1 MRVLRLLRRPVPLAV
16 WTGQLLSVTGDQLYA
31 MAVLW
36 LVLELTGSAKLMATV
51 SLAGS
56 VPYVLT
62 GFLGAGLIS
71 RSRRLRGLIR
81 LDLISAVL
89 VAVIPV
95 SYLLGLRSV
104 LLLCAVAALLSAAEA
119 LFDPALAAVLP
130 DLVPRADLQP
140 MIALT
145 DSTDRLARVLGP
157 GCAGLLL
164 LVMPETGLFGVD
176 AATFCVSAAALLATT
191 RLLGGRLD
199 AGSGA
204 HDVQTSGLL
213 DGAREVLRRPN
224 LRVGLA
230 VRGSCCL
237 VWSAFTI
244 GLPFELTHRLHAGLA
259 SYGLLLGAFGAGN
272 LAGNLF
278 SGSGRV
284 ERHLMTVYCLS
295 WALVGVGMLGLAAAP
310 SLTVAV
316 VTTVW
321 MGVFTPLANVSLD
334 TYIARVV
341 PAGPGVRATAHHR
354 GRGRGVGRVRRGHRD
369 RRDVGTGG
377 DRDGR
382 RVDDGGRT
390 GRPGLRAG
398 HQPRWRSGTDVAVQH
413 AGKTQ
418 PLHRERSAAGPWWRR
433 AARCRPAGEPGP
445 LLRPGPPP
453 RRHPPPDLA
462 VSLRQV

>member
-1 MRVLRLLRRPVPLAV
+1 MVLDDLVPSATEAGVRVLRLLRRPVPLAV

-51 SLAGS
+51 SLAES

-130 DLVPRADLQP
+130 DLVPRTDLQP

-164 LVMPETGLFGVD
+164 LLMPETGLFAVD
-176 AATFCVSAAALLATT
+176 AASFLVSAAALLATA
-191 RLLGGRLD
+191 RLLGRRPD
-199 AGSGA
+199 AGPGA
-204 HDVQTSGLL
+204 HEMRTSGLL
-213 DGAREVLRRPN
+213 DGAREMLRRPN

-237 VWSAFTI
+237 AWSAFTI

-272 LAGNLF
+272 LAGNLL
-278 SGSGRV
+278 SGSRRV
-284 ERHLMTVYCLS
+284 ERHLMVVYCLS
-295 WALVGVGMLGLAAAP
+295 WALVGAGMLGLAAAP
-310 SLTVAV
+310 SLAVAV

-341 PAGPGVRATAHHR
+341 PPGRLVRVYALQRITVVGAG
-354 GRGRGVGRVRRGHRD
+354 
-369 RRDVGTGG
+369 
-377 DRDGR
+377 
-382 RVDDGGRT
+382 
-390 GRPGLRAG
+390 
-398 HQPRWRSGTDVAVQH
+398 
-413 AGKTQ
+413 
-418 PLHRERSAAGPWWRR
+418 AAGVFAVAIAIDATSGADVIAIAGGWMLLVGLL
-433 AARCRPAGEPGP
+433 ALARVLA
-445 LLRPGPPP
+445 
-453 RRHPPPDLA
+453 RRH
-462 VSLRQV
+462 

>member
-1 MRVLRLLRRPVPLAV
+1 VRVLRLLRRPVPLAV

-51 SLAGS
+51 SLAES

-71 RSRRLRGLIR
+71 RSRRLRSLIR

-104 LLLCAVAALLSAAEA
+104 LLLGAVAALLSAAEA

-130 DLVPRADLQP
+130 DLVPRAELQP

-164 LVMPETGLFGVD
+164 LVMPQTGLFGVD
-176 AATFCVSAAALLATT
+176 AATFCVSAAALATVSR
-191 RLLGGRLD
+191 RLHPR
-199 AGSGA
+199 AGEPAGPVTPGSR
-204 HDVQTSGLL
+204 LL
-213 DGAREVLRRPN
+213 DGAREMLRLPN

-259 SYGLLLGAFGAGN
+259 SYGLLLGAFGVGN
-272 LAGNLF
+272 LVGNLL
-278 SGSGRV
+278 SGSGRA

-295 WALVGVGMLGLAAAP
+295 WTLVGVGMLGLAAAP
-310 SLTVAV
+310 SLAVAV

-341 PAGPGVRATAHHR
+341 PAARLARVYALQRITVVGAGAVGVFAVAIAIDATSGAA
-354 GRGRGVGRVRRGHRD
+354 VIAMA
-369 RRDVGTGG
+369 GG
-377 DRDGR
+377 WM
-382 RVDDGGRT
+382 V
-390 GRPGLRAG
+390 
-398 HQPRWRSGTDVAVQH
+398 
-413 AGKTQ
+413 
-418 PLHRERSAAGPWWRR
+418 AAGLL
-433 AARCRPAGEPGP
+433 ALAYVLAGGVSGSQEFSRCRRCAGPS
-445 LLRPGPPP
+445 R
-453 RRHPPPDLA
+453 
-462 VSLRQV
+462 